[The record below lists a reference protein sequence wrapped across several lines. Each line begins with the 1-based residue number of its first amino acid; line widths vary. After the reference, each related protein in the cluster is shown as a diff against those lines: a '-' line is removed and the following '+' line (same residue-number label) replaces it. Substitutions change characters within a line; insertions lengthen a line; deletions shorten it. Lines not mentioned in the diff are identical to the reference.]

1 MDVHKR
7 LKILIEAVGLNITTF
22 SKEIGLANNV
32 TILRI
37 VKHGNS
43 PSFKV
48 TIMIKSRYPNLDLN
62 WFLNND
68 GEMWLDKQVWE
79 NEEEGIEENE
89 TLDEL
94 IKKQLNSIKEE
105 EEEE

>member
-7 LKILIEAVGLNITTF
+7 MRLLIETLGLNITTF

-37 VKHGNS
+37 VKQSRS
-43 PSFKV
+43 PSYKV

-62 WFLNND
+62 WFLYNE
-68 GEMWLDKQVWE
+68 GEMWLDKHVWE
-79 NEEEGIEENE
+79 NEEEGIEENDM
-89 TLDEL
+89 LDEL
-94 IKKQLNSIKEE
+94 IKKQLNSIDEE
-105 EEEE
+105 E